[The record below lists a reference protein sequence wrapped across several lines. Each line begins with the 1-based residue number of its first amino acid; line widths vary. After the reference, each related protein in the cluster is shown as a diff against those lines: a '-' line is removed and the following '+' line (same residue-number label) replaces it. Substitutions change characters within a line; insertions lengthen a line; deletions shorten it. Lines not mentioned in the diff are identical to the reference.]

1 MGHKSRK
8 WAIWTN
14 SAQSIRNR
22 TCGGSRPYLRV
33 CPLIAGT
40 EKATPKARRLK
51 AEGYLNGLKQNAGDT
66 EVILYASAGTA
77 SAVEYNPYM
86 PSYLHIE
93 KYRAKLQ
100 ELIEFGGSDNEE
112 NIRPA
117 FQNCLDA
124 YCHDHREQLVLIPE
138 LKTSPSNKPDGTVKD
153 SLRMARGYW
162 EAKDSHD
169 DLDAE
174 IKVKF
179 NRGYPRDNI
188 IFEDSQTAVLVQN
201 GNEAMRVDMSRDG
214 ELHRLIRIFLDYE
227 LPEIQEF
234 RHAQSQFKTDLPT
247 VLENLRATVAE
258 AEADNPEYQ
267 EAASSFLDLCRRTI
281 GPAVSPA
288 DVREMLLQH
297 ILTKDIFLSIFR
309 EDQFHRENN
318 VARQLDRLERTF
330 FTGEVRR
337 QAIDRLRAY
346 YGVIGRAADE
356 IADYAEKQQFLKAIY
371 EDFYTAYN
379 PAAADRLGVVY
390 TPNEVVDFIIR
401 GADHLLQKHFG
412 KTLADDNVQ
421 ILDPATGTGTFI
433 TTLINHLP
441 ADRLEHKYLNEIHAN
456 EVAILPYYI
465 ANLNI
470 EYTYQQR
477 TGRYLEFP
485 NLCFVDTLD
494 NLDWQQQGATG
505 GAVTRQG
512 SFNLGG
518 LSEENWIRI
527 QEQNEKPISVIIG
540 NPPYNANQQNE
551 NDNNKNREYPEID
564 RRISETY
571 IAASTAQKTKQYDMY
586 KRFIR
591 WASDRLADDGI
602 IGFITNRAYLET
614 RQDDGFRQVA
624 AQEFTGIYILDLSSD
639 VRRNPKISGTTH
651 NVFGIQTGVAIGFFV
666 REKAKL
672 GECEIH
678 YARREDAELATDKL
692 AYLRSTTLDGIEF
705 ESITPDAKSY
715 WLDQSKSDFDELR
728 PLANRD
734 TKLAKSVADEQAVFR
749 LYSMGVVTN
758 RDEWVY
764 DFDRDHVGSKVRAL
778 VNAYEENRAEHGGK
792 NVEDGVLGT
801 TIKWTRDLKRQ
812 LRLDTPNVFE
822 RTDVR
827 PTLFRPFVG
836 KYLYFN
842 QNLNEMQYQLP
853 EIFPNGDDD
862 DNKVICFCVNGK
874 GFYLLAADRVIDLH
888 FTGDTQCLPLYR
900 YTTDGERVSNI
911 TDWGLGQFRE
921 HYSDNGLEAEDVFA
935 YVYAMLHDPAYRE
948 QYEVDLQREFPRVYF
963 QKDFEWWA
971 RKGRELLDLH
981 LGFETAEPW
990 PLERV
995 DVSSVVLPRA
1005 ILRADKEQGI
1015 IVLDE
1020 QTMVTKVPDEAWE
1033 YRLGSRSALEWV
1045 LDQYKERKPRDPTI
1059 REKFN
1064 NYRFSDHKER
1074 VIDLL
1079 RRVCT
1084 VSAATM
1090 EIVDSMAQ
1098 HEALGR

>member
-1 MGHKSRK
+1 M
-8 WAIWTN
+8 
-14 SAQSIRNR
+14 
-22 TCGGSRPYLRV
+22 GSRPYLRV

-40 EKATPKARRLK
+40 EKATPKASRLK
-51 AEGYLNGLKQNAGDT
+51 AEGYLNGLKQNTGDT
-66 EVILYASAGTA
+66 EVILYASAETA
-77 SAVEYNPYM
+77 RAVGYNPFM
-86 PSYLHIE
+86 PSYPHIE
-93 KYRAKLQ
+93 EYRAKLQ

-124 YCHDHREQLVLIPE
+124 YCHDHRERLALIPE
-138 LKTSPSNKPDGTVKD
+138 LKTSPGNKPDGTVKD

-201 GNEAMRVDMSRDG
+201 GDEAMRVDMSRDG
-214 ELHRLIRIFLDYE
+214 ELHRLIRIFLDYA

-234 RHAQSQFKTDLPT
+234 RHAQGQFKTDLPT
-247 VLENLRATVAE
+247 VLKNLRATIAE

-281 GPAVSPA
+281 GPAVSPV

-297 ILTKDIFLSIFR
+297 ILTKDIFLRVFA

-330 FTGEVRR
+330 FTGDVRR

-371 EDFYTAYN
+371 KDFYTAYN
-379 PAAADRLGVVY
+379 PPAADRLGVFY

-421 ILDPATGTGTFI
+421 ILDPATGTGTFV
-433 TTLINHLP
+433 TNLINHLP
-441 ADRLEHKYLNEIHAN
+441 ADRLEHKYRHEIHAN

-470 EYTYQQR
+470 EYTYQLR

-505 GAVTRQG
+505 GAVIRQG

-527 QEQNEKPISVIIG
+527 QEQNEKPISVILG
-540 NPPYNANQQNE
+540 NPPYNDSAKIWGDDS
-551 NDNNKNREYPEID
+551 DNRGYFEID
-564 RRISETY
+564 QRIKETY
-571 IAASTAQKTKQYDMY
+571 VKEGTAQRTHQYDMY

-591 WASDRLADDGI
+591 WASDRLSDDGVI
-602 IGFITNRAYLET
+602 AFITNRAYLDA
-614 RQDDGFRQVA
+614 RQDDGFRRVA
-624 AQEFTGIYILDLSSD
+624 ADEFTDIYVVDLGSD

-651 NVFGIQTGVAIGFFV
+651 NVFGIQTGVAIAFFV
-666 REKAKL
+666 REKSRL
-672 GECEIH
+672 GKCNIH
-678 YARREDAELATDKL
+678 YASREDAEVAKEKL
-692 AYLRSTTLDGIEF
+692 AYLRETGLESVPF
-705 ESITPDAKSY
+705 ESITPDAKDN
-715 WLDQSKSDFDELR
+715 WLNQSNSNFAQLAA
-728 PLANRD
+728 LANRQA
-734 TKLAKSVADEQAVFR
+734 KLGQFWDLGVTVFGLVTPAVKS
-749 LYSMGVVTN
+749 N
-758 RDEWVY
+758 RDGWVY
-764 DFDRDHVGSKVRAL
+764 DFDADNLQDKTIFFADTYNQFL
-778 VNAYEENRAEHGGK
+778 EEL
-792 NVEDGVLGT
+792 DGAFDPV
-801 TIKWTRDLKRQ
+801 IKWSDSLRDRFKRSETITYNDGN
-812 LRLDTPNVFE
+812 R
-822 RTDVR
+822 VR
-827 PTLFRPFVG
+827 SLWRPFIV
-836 KYLYFN
+836 KWHFSEAVMNDRLTRNHY
-842 QNLNEMQYQLP
+842 EMFGPDLQLP
-853 EIFPNGDDD
+853 
-862 DNKVICFCVNGK
+862 NKVIMFSGQSSTKPFQVLATDKLPN
-874 GFYLLAADRVIDLH
+874 FDLLEK
-888 FTGDTQCLPLYR
+888 TQCLPLYR
-900 YTTDGERVSNI
+900 YTKDGERVSNI
-911 TDWGLGQFRE
+911 TQWGIDRINGHYRRE
-921 HYSDNGLEAEDVFA
+921 WGDDFQALAGEEGITAEEIFA
-935 YVYAMLHDPAYRE
+935 YTYAVLHDPVYRQE
-948 QYEVDLQREFPRVYF
+948 YAVDLLREFPRLPLYRDF
-963 QKDFEWWA
+963 HHWAEMGQK
-971 RKGRELLDLH
+971 LLDLH
-981 LGFETAEPW
+981 IGFESAEPY
-990 PLERV
+990 PLERH
-995 DVSSVVLPRA
+995 DREGIDPKRA
-1005 ILRADKEQGI
+1005 ILRADKSKRTI
-1015 IVLDE
+1015 TLDE
-1020 QTMVTKVPDEAWE
+1020 RTVLEGVPEKALE

-1059 REKFN
+1059 REKFDT
-1064 NYRFSDHKER
+1064 YRFSDHKEE

-1084 VSAATM
+1084 VSVATM

-1098 HEALGR
+1098 HENVSQRTGDPRPSANSSSL

>member
-1 MGHKSRK
+1 MG
-8 WAIWTN
+8 
-14 SAQSIRNR
+14 
-22 TCGGSRPYLRV
+22 
-33 CPLIAGT
+33 
-40 EKATPKARRLK
+40 
-51 AEGYLNGLKQNAGDT
+51 
-66 EVILYASAGTA
+66 
-77 SAVEYNPYM
+77 YNPFM
-86 PSYLHIE
+86 PSYPHIE
-93 KYRAKLQ
+93 EYRTKLQ
-100 ELIEFGGSDNEE
+100 DLIELGGSDNEE

-124 YCHDHREQLVLIPE
+124 YCRDHRERLILIPE

-174 IKVKF
+174 IQVKF

-201 GNEAMRVDMSRDG
+201 GNEAMRVDMSRNG

-247 VLENLRATVAE
+247 VLENLRATVTE

-318 VARQLDRLERTF
+318 VARQLDRLEGTF
-330 FTGEVRR
+330 FTGDVRR

-433 TTLINHLP
+433 TNLINHLP
-441 ADRLEHKYLNEIHAN
+441 ADRLEHKYRNEIHAN

-505 GAVTRQG
+505 GAVTRQAA
-512 SFNLGG
+512 FNLGG

-540 NPPYNANQQNE
+540 NPPYNANQKNE
-551 NDNNKNREYPEID
+551 NDNNRNREYPAID
-564 RRISETY
+564 RRIRETY
-571 IAASTAQKTKQYDMY
+571 IDSSTAQKTKQYDMY

-602 IGFITNRAYLET
+602 IAFITNRAYLEA

-624 AQEFTGIYILDLSSD
+624 AGEFTDIYVMDLGSD

-651 NVFGIQTGVAIGFFV
+651 NVFGIQTGVAITFLV
-666 REKAKL
+666 REKSRM
-672 GECEIH
+672 GECNIH
-678 YARREDAELATDKL
+678 YASREDAEVARDKL
-692 AYLRSTTLDGIEF
+692 AYLKGEGLENIPF
-705 ESITPDAKSY
+705 ETITPDAKGN
-715 WLDQSKSDFDELR
+715 WLNQSNSDFESLT
-728 PLANRD
+728 PLVDRQ
-734 TKLAKSVADEQAVFR
+734 TKLAKSAEEEWAIFG
-749 LYSMGVVTN
+749 LYSLGVVTN
-758 RDEWVY
+758 RDDWVY
-764 DFDRDHVGSKVRAL
+764 DFNPRDLGRKVRTL
-778 VNAYEENRAEHGGK
+778 INSYEEHRAIYGGK
-792 NVEDGVLGT
+792 DVDNETLGT
-801 TIKWTRDLKRQ
+801 AIKWTRDLKRQ
-812 LRLDTPNVFE
+812 LRLDIPNVFD
-822 RTDVR
+822 RTNICQ
-827 PTLFRPFVG
+827 TLYRPFI
-836 KYLYFN
+836 KKQLYFN
-842 QNLNEMQYQLP
+842 QRLNEMQYQMP
-853 EIFPNGDDD
+853 SIFPGGNPGQ
-862 DNKVICFCVNGK
+862 NKAICFSGTSSSKPFQV
-874 GFYLLAADRVIDLH
+874 LATDEVHSLDFLEK
-888 FTGDTQCLPLYR
+888 TQCLPLYR
-900 YTTDGERVSNI
+900 YTPDGERVSNI
-911 TDWGLGQFRE
+911 TQWGIDRINE
-921 HYSDNGLEAEDVFA
+921 HYRREWGDDFQARAGQYGITAEEIFA
-935 YVYAMLHDPAYRE
+935 YTYGVLHDPAYRHE
-948 QYEVDLQREFPRVYF
+948 YAVDLLREFPRLPLYRDF
-963 QKDFEWWA
+963 HHWAEMGQK
-971 RKGRELLDLH
+971 LLDLH
-981 LGFETAEPW
+981 IGFESAEPY
-990 PLERV
+990 PLERHDREDV
-995 DVSSVVLPRA
+995 DPKRA
-1005 ILRADKEQGI
+1005 MLRADKSGGTI
-1015 IVLDE
+1015 TLDE
-1020 QTMVTKVPDEAWE
+1020 RTTLAGIPERAWE
-1033 YRLGSRSALEWV
+1033 YQLGSRSALEWL

-1064 NYRFSDHKER
+1064 NYRFSDYKER

-1084 VSAATM
+1084 VSVATM

-1098 HEALGR
+1098 RELGEQRGQALGHGV

>member
-1 MGHKSRK
+1 MG
-8 WAIWTN
+8 
-14 SAQSIRNR
+14 
-22 TCGGSRPYLRV
+22 
-33 CPLIAGT
+33 
-40 EKATPKARRLK
+40 
-51 AEGYLNGLKQNAGDT
+51 
-66 EVILYASAGTA
+66 
-77 SAVEYNPYM
+77 YNPFM

-93 KYRAKLQ
+93 EYRAKLQ

-124 YCHDHREQLVLIPE
+124 YCRDHRERLVLIPE
-138 LKTSPSNKPDGTVKD
+138 LRTSPSNKPDGTVKD

-234 RHAQSQFKTDLPT
+234 RHAQSQFKNDLPT

-267 EAASSFLDLCRRTI
+267 EAASYFLDLCRRTI

-318 VARQLDRLERTF
+318 VARQLDRLEGTF
-330 FTGEVRR
+330 FTGDVRR

-401 GADHLLQKHFG
+401 GADYLLEKHFG

-433 TTLINHLP
+433 TNLINHLP
-441 ADRLEHKYLNEIHAN
+441 ADRLEHKYRNEIHAN

-540 NPPYNANQQNE
+540 NPPYNDQQSNWYDANP
-551 NDNNKNREYPEID
+551 NRKYPEID
-564 RRISETY
+564 GRIRETY
-571 IAASTAQKTKQYDMY
+571 IAKSTAQRTHQYDMY

-591 WASDRLADDGI
+591 WASDRLDDDGV
-602 IGFITNRAYLET
+602 IGFVTNRAYLDT
-614 RQDDGFRQVA
+614 RQDDGFRKVA
-624 AQEFTGIYILDLSSD
+624 VEEFTDIYILDLGSD

-666 REKAKL
+666 REKARL
-672 GECEIH
+672 GQCGIH
-678 YARREDAELATDKL
+678 YSRREDSELAKDKL
-692 AYLRSTTLDGIEF
+692 AYLGESTVRDIDF
-705 ESITPDAKSY
+705 ESITPDMRND
-715 WLDQSKSDFDELR
+715 WLNQPDSDFGRLI
-728 PLANRD
+728 PLANRR
-734 TKLAKSVADEQAVFR
+734 TKFAKNRDEEDALFGVYSVGI
-749 LYSMGVVTN
+749 STN

-764 DFDRDHVGSKVRAL
+764 DFDHEKLLEKVGYFTQVYEDDLERFSAEEPDANSIGGW
-778 VNAYEENRAEHGGK
+778 VNRS
-792 NVEDGVLGT
+792 
-801 TIKWTRDLKRQ
+801 IKWTTELEQHLVRQ
-812 LRLDTPNVFE
+812 NHIQFAEKHIVPALY
-822 RTDVR
+822 
-827 PTLFRPFVG
+827 RPFLP
-836 KYLYFN
+836 KSCYYAPLIIHRR
-842 QNLNEMQYQLP
+842 YQMPQL
-853 EIFPNGDDD
+853 FPHDSLAE
-862 DNKVICFCVNGK
+862 NKVICFPGNSGGK
-874 GFYLLAADRVIDLH
+874 DFQALATDRLFSHDLLK
-888 FTGDTQCLPLYR
+888 TTQCLPLYR
-900 YTTDGERVSNI
+900 YTEDGARVSNI
-911 TDWGLGQFRE
+911 TRWGIDQINGHYQRE
-921 HYSDNGLEAEDVFA
+921 WGDDFQTLAEEDGITAEQIFA
-935 YVYAMLHDPAYRE
+935 YTYAVLHDPAYRHE
-948 QYEVDLQREFPRVYF
+948 YAMDLLREFPRLPLYP
-963 QKDFEWWA
+963 DFHHWVEMGQ
-971 RKGRELLDLH
+971 RLLDLH
-981 LGFETAEPW
+981 IGFESAEPYL
-990 PLERV
+990 LERHEREGV
-995 DVSSVVLPRA
+995 DPKRA
-1005 ILRADKEQGI
+1005 ILRADKSRGTI
-1015 IVLDE
+1015 TLDE
-1020 QTMVTKVPDEAWE
+1020 RTTLAGIPERAWE
-1033 YRLGSRSALEWV
+1033 YQLGSRSALEWV

-1064 NYRFSDHKER
+1064 TYRFSDHKER

-1084 VSAATM
+1084 VSVATM
-1090 EIVDSMAQ
+1090 EIVDSMA
-1098 HEALGR
+1098 HRELGERRGQAPGHGV